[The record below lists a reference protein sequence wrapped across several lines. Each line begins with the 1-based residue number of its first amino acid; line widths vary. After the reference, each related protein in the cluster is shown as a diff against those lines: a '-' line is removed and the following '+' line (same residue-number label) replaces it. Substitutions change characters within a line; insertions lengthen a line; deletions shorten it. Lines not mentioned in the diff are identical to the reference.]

1 MAHSIA
7 RATLGLTKPAQIDP
21 LKVPS
26 FFSLFLLFFYVIVNV
41 SGFVIRSVFN
51 LCLKIVV
58 HRFFPF

>member
-26 FFSLFLLFFYVIVNV
+26 FLSLFLLFFYVIVNV
-41 SGFVIRSVFN
+41 SGFVIGSVFN
-51 LCLKIVV
+51 L
-58 HRFFPF
+58 

>member
-26 FFSLFLLFFYVIVNV
+26 FFLSLPLVLLRDSFF
-41 SGFVIRSVFN
+41 
-51 LCLKIVV
+51 
-58 HRFFPF
+58 FFKKLLRDS